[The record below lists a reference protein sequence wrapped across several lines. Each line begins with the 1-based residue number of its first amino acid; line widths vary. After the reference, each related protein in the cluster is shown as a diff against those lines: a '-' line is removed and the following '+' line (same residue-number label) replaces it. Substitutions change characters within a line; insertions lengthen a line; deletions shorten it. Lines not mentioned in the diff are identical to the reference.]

1 MTTFDSININNI
13 INNNNNNINNK
24 NKNRT
29 TSLNYNIFK
38 TIDNITNNENFE
50 LYSKAQLIT
59 TVYNLINQIKK
70 QLHEIYELEE
80 KLREDNNSNLYRH
93 IDHCEARISCLNS
106 ENEQLKK
113 DIKVFQES
121 ADSSQLCCIC
131 YSKPRN
137 FINTSCGHLCVC
149 ETCSGRLNDKCPI
162 CRTSGNFIK
171 TIVS

>member
-1 MTTFDSININNI
+1 MATFDSINIDI
-13 INNNNNNINNK
+13 INNNNNNK
-24 NKNRT
+24 NKNIT
-29 TSLNYNIFK
+29 TSLNYDIFK
-38 TIDNITNNENFE
+38 KIDNIINGQNFE
-50 LYSKAQLIT
+50 LYSKDELIT
-59 TVYNLINQIKK
+59 SVETLIHQIKI
-70 QLHEIYELEE
+70 QLHEIYQLEE
-80 KLREDNNSNLYRH
+80 KLREDNDSNLYRH
-93 IDHCEARISCLNS
+93 IDHCEARINCLNS

-149 ETCSGRLNDKCPI
+149 ESCSSRLDEQCPI
-162 CRTSGNFIK
+162 CRASGKFIK